1 MTGGDKIVSCIEA
14 DAEKQAQ
21 EILAEAE
28 AKAGALLAQAEGQA
42 AQRRVQAQ
50 DSAEKQAQA
59 IIRAAR
65 SGAALTGAQLA
76 AAPPQGAD

>member
-14 DAEKQAQ
+14 DAEKRAQ

-42 AQRRVQAQ
+42 CT
-50 DSAEKQAQA
+50 DC
-59 IIRAAR
+59 
-65 SGAALTGAQLA
+65 
-76 AAPPQGAD
+76 P